1 MGTKK
6 VMIKNIVSTVTAL
19 AGMSLLL
26 TGCDQPSAG
35 CIVQDSTSWYARY
48 DVKEGQTISEACAAL
63 IPKGEPVGVF
73 KYVDPEVEN
82 SAVLALRPNTLALRS
97 TDDPTVNVPAN
108 GVYPQ
113 TAIGNL
119 AAEPDGDDLC
129 GTTEWTTAS
138 VDAAPRTSPTVL
150 PAMQASY
157 TYSNVRVVARPD
169 APGTQMGGDI
179 AFSRTQNGLTCTANL
194 TMRAIWPAV
203 ACDPADPDSCGPT
216 HNVNPIFDVICDPEV
231 KFCVPRK
238 EVPSFK

>member
-35 CIVQDSTSWYARY
+35 CVVQDSTSWYARY
-48 DVKEGQTISEACAAL
+48 DVKEGQNISEACAAL
-63 IPKGEPVGVF
+63 IPLGEPVGVF
-73 KYVDPEVEN
+73 KYVNPDVEN
-82 SAVLALRPNTLALRS
+82 SAVLALRPNALASRS
-97 TDDPTVNVPAN
+97 RLDPTVNVPAE

-113 TAIGNL
+113 TAIGSL
-119 AAEPDGDDLC
+119 VAEPDGDDLC
-129 GTTEWTTAS
+129 GTSNWSAAS
-138 VDAAPRTSPTVL
+138 VNASASGTT
-150 PAMQASY
+150 PATQISY

-179 AFSRTQNGLTCTANL
+179 TFTRTQGELTCTAQL
-194 TMRAIWPAV
+194 TMRAIWPAIP
-203 ACDPADPDSCGPT
+203 CDPTDANSCGPE
-216 HNVNPIFDVICDPEV
+216 HNINPIFDVVCDPDV
-231 KFCVPRK
+231 NFCVPRK